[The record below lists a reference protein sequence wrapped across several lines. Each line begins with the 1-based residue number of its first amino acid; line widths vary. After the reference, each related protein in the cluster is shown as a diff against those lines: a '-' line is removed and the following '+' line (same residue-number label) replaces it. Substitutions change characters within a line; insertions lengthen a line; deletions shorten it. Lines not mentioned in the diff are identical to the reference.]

1 MAPRATSMAPDE
13 RRQAIL
19 AALIPLLVEKGGE
32 LSTREIAE
40 AAGIAEGTIF
50 RVFPDKRSLMLA
62 AAREAVNPAG
72 EDDALEQALAGTG
85 TLHERVELVVR
96 REMERMHRT
105 MSVMFAVRRHT
116 MPDPRP
122 DDGPDDGPDDRPD
135 DAAARGKHFG
145 PPEFIREAQASF
157 HLRLVSVFAPYSAD
171 LAVSPD
177 VAATALRSLIFGTAR
192 PELGGG
198 RTLTPTQ
205 IAELLLHG
213 IARKAD

>member
-1 MAPRATSMAPDE
+1 MTPRATSMAPDE

-62 AAREAVNPAG
+62 AAREAVDPAG
-72 EDDALEQALAGTG
+72 EDDALEEALAGAG

-116 MPDPRP
+116 MPDPQQ
-122 DDGPDDGPDDRPD
+122 GEE
-135 DAAARGKHFG
+135 ATRGKHFG
-145 PPEFIREAQASF
+145 PPEFIKQAQASF
-157 HLRLVSVFAPYSAD
+157 HLRLVSVFAPYAAD

-198 RTLTPTQ
+198 RTLTPAQ

>member
-1 MAPRATSMAPDE
+1 MMVGMSPRATAMAPDE
-13 RRQAIL
+13 RRKAIVE
-19 AALIPLLVEKGGE
+19 ALIPLLMDKGSE
-32 LSTREIAE
+32 VSTREIAE

-50 RVFPDKRSLMLA
+50 RVFPDKKSLMLA
-62 AAREAVNPAG
+62 AAREAVNPSG
-72 EDDALEQALAGTG
+72 EDEALEAALATAGS
-85 TLHERVELVVR
+85 LHERVELVVR

-116 MPDPRP
+116 MPD
-122 DDGPDDGPDDRPD
+122 DDGKDRD
-135 DAAARGKHFG
+135 SRGKHFG

-157 HLRLVSVFAPYSAD
+157 HLRLVSVFTPYAAD

-205 IAELLLHG
+205 IAEILLHG

>member
-1 MAPRATSMAPDE
+1 MAPRATAMAPDE

-19 AALIPLLVEKGGE
+19 EALIPLLVEKGGE

-72 EDDALEQALAGTG
+72 EDDALEAALATAD

-116 MPDPRP
+116 LPDEPHS
-122 DDGPDDGPDDRPD
+122 DE
-135 DAAARGKHFG
+135 ATRGKHFG

-157 HLRLVSVFAPYSAD
+157 HLRLVSVFAPYAED

-205 IAELLLHG
+205 VAELLLHG
-213 IARKAD
+213 IAREAH

>member
-1 MAPRATSMAPDE
+1 MTPRAPSMSPDDRRKAIVSVLVPLIAE
-13 RRQAIL
+13 R
-19 AALIPLLVEKGGE
+19 GGE
-32 LSTREIAE
+32 VSTKEIAQ

-72 EDDALEQALAGTG
+72 EDDALEEALAGAG

-116 MPDPRP
+116 MPDPQQ
-122 DDGPDDGPDDRPD
+122 GEV
-135 DAAARGKHFG
+135 ATRGKHFG
-145 PPEFIREAQASF
+145 PPEFIKEAQASF
-157 HLRLVSVFAPYSAD
+157 HLRLVSVFAPYAAD